1 MLSRLIQ
8 YGKEVHTKKLQCDVV
23 VVGCGISGLYAA
35 LKLPRDCKVI
45 LIAKGDIETC
55 DSMLAQGGIA
65 VMLNEDDYDS
75 YFEDTMKAG
84 HYENRRESVDIMIR
98 DSRDC
103 INDLISYG
111 ARFDRDP
118 QGNLLYTREGA
129 HSRARIL
136 YHEDITGREI
146 TETLL
151 LQARAAHNVR
161 IYEHTEMVDL
171 LDEVGSDQKRV
182 CTGVACKLRGGGRL
196 NIFSRFTILATGG
209 IGGTFERSTN
219 YPILTG
225 DGCRIAAQHGVLLE
239 QMDYIQIHPTTLYRD
254 TPGRS
259 FLITESARGE
269 GAILLNSKFERFT
282 DELQPRDVVAQA
294 IKDEMER
301 EGSKYVWLSFE
312 NVPHQIIHTHFKH
325 IYEYCLT
332 RGFDITKEP
341 IPVVPAQHYF
351 MGGIHVDKNSETTM
365 PRLFAVGETSCT
377 GVHGRNRLASNSL
390 LECLVFA
397 RRAAEKITADHTREQ
412 RPRVDPSTL
421 SMVMEKH
428 IRASLEEDMPAGDIS
443 TDSVIPD
450 RRQARVELL
459 CKQDGVIAG
468 MAIFMRTFELLDPTT
483 TVTPLV
489 SDGDRIRA
497 GQMLA
502 TIEGDVRTLLSGERT
517 ALNYLQHMSGV
528 ATYTRQMVDVLAE
541 AGSTAQLV
549 DTRKTTPG
557 MRIFD
562 KMAVRI
568 GGGGNHR
575 HSLSDAVLLKDNHI
589 EAAGGV
595 REAVSAAKSRCS
607 FMAKVEVECE
617 TFDMVRD
624 AVEAGADVIMLDN
637 MSYQHM
643 REAIDF
649 IGGRARTEISGNIT
663 RENVKEI
670 ADLGVDYI
678 SSGALTHSAGILDM
692 SMKNLQVL
700 G

>member
-1 MLSRLIQ
+1 MYTFQKGTRMR
-8 YGKEVHTKKLQCDVV
+8 KLQCDVV
-23 VVGCGISGLYAA
+23 VVGCGIAGLYAA
-35 LKLPRDCKVI
+35 LKLPRSCDVI

-65 VMLNEDDYDS
+65 VMRNEEDYDL
-75 YFEDTMKAG
+75 YVEDTLKAG

-98 DSRDC
+98 NSRDC
-103 INDLISYG
+103 VNDLISYG

-151 LQARAAHNVR
+151 LQARASHNIR
-161 IYEHTEMVDL
+161 IYENTEMVDL
-171 LDEVGSDQKRV
+171 LDDVGPDETRV
-182 CTGVACKLRGGGRL
+182 CTGVSCVQRGGARL
-196 NIFSRFTILATGG
+196 EIYSRFTILATGG
-209 IGGTFERSTN
+209 IGGTYERSTN

-225 DGCRIAAQHGVLLE
+225 DGCRIAKAHGVLLE
-239 QMDYIQIHPTTLYRD
+239 HMDYVQIHPTTLYRD

-269 GAILLNSKFERFT
+269 GAVLLNSKFERFT
-282 DELQPRDVVAQA
+282 DELQPRDVVAKA
-294 IKDEMER
+294 ILDEMER

-312 NVPHQIIHTHFKH
+312 NVMPEIILSHFRH
-325 IYEYCLT
+325 IYEYCLSK
-332 RGFDITKEP
+332 GYDITKEP

-351 MGGIHVDKNSETTM
+351 MGGIHVDSNSETTM

-421 SMVMEKH
+421 SVVMEKH
-428 IRASLEEDMPAGDIS
+428 IRASLEEDMPAGDVS

-459 CKQDGVIAG
+459 CKQDGIIAG
-468 MAIFMRTFELLDPTT
+468 MAIFVRTFELLDPTT

-489 SDGDRIRA
+489 RDGDRIRK

-528 ATYTRQMVDVLAE
+528 ATYTRQMADILKD
-541 AGSTAQLV
+541 AGSTARLV

-575 HSLSDAVLLKDNHI
+575 HNLSDAVLLKDNHI

-595 REAVSAAKSRCS
+595 REAVNAARERCS
-607 FMAKVEVECE
+607 FMAKIEVECE
-617 TFDMVRD
+617 NLDMVRD
-624 AVEAGADVIMLDN
+624 AVEVGADVIMLDN
-637 MSYQHM
+637 MSHAQM
-643 REAIDF
+643 QEALDI
-649 IGGRARTEISGNIT
+649 IGGRAATEISGNVT
-663 RENVKEI
+663 RENVEFI
-670 ADLGVDYI
+670 ADLKVDYI

>member
-1 MLSRLIQ
+1 MR
-8 YGKEVHTKKLQCDVV
+8 KLQCDVV
-23 VVGCGISGLYAA
+23 VVGCGIAGLYAA
-35 LKLPRDCKVI
+35 LKLPRSCNVV
-45 LIAKGDIETC
+45 LIAKGDLETC

-65 VMLNEDDYDS
+65 VMRNEDDFEPYV
-75 YFEDTMKAG
+75 EDTLKAG
-84 HYENRRESVDIMIR
+84 HYENRRESVEIMIR
-98 DSRDC
+98 NSRAC

-111 ARFDRDP
+111 VRFDRSP
-118 QGNLLYTREGA
+118 QGELLYTREGA

-151 LQARAAHNVR
+151 LQCRAAHNLR
-161 IYEHTEMVDL
+161 IYENTQMVDL
-171 LDEVGSDQKRV
+171 LDEVGPDETRV
-182 CTGVACKLRGGGRL
+182 CTGISCVQKDGERL
-196 NIFSRFTILATGG
+196 DIFARFTILATGG
-209 IGGTFERSTN
+209 IGGSFERSTN

-225 DGCRIAAQHGVLLE
+225 DGCRIAEQHGVLLE
-239 QMDYIQIHPTTLYRD
+239 HMDYVQVHPTTLYRK

-269 GAILLNSKFERFT
+269 GAVLLNSKFERFT
-282 DELQPRDVVAQA
+282 DELQPRDVVTKA
-294 IKDEMER
+294 ILGEMER
-301 EGSKYVWLSFE
+301 EGSEHVWLSFQ
-312 NVPHQIIHTHFKH
+312 NVDDQTIRSHFKH
-325 IYEYCLT
+325 IYEYCLSK
-332 RGFDITKEP
+332 GYDITKEP

-351 MGGIHVDKNSETTM
+351 MGGIHVDTNSETTM

-397 RRAAEKITADHTREQ
+397 ARAAEKITADHTREQ

-421 SMVMEKH
+421 SVVMERH
-428 IRASLEEDMPAGDIS
+428 IRESLREDMPAGDIS

-450 RRQARVELL
+450 RKQARVELL
-459 CKQDGVIAG
+459 CKQDGVVAG
-468 MAIFMRTFELLDPTT
+468 MAIFVRTFEILDPTT

-489 SDGDRIRA
+489 SDGDRIRK

-528 ATYTRQMVDVLAE
+528 ATYTREMVDVLTA
-541 AGSTAQLV
+541 AGSTARLV

-575 HSLSDAVLLKDNHI
+575 HNLSDAVLLKDNHI

-595 REAVSAAKSRCS
+595 REAVVAARERCS
-607 FMAKVEVECE
+607 FMAKIEVECE
-617 TFDMVRD
+617 TLAMVRE
-624 AVEAGADVIMLDN
+624 AVESGADVIMLDN
-637 MSYQHM
+637 MSHSQM
-643 REAIDF
+643 REAIEL
-649 IGGRARTEISGNIT
+649 IGGRALTEISGNVT
-663 RENVKEI
+663 RENVEFL

>member
-1 MLSRLIQ
+1 M
-8 YGKEVHTKKLQCDVV
+8 KKLQCDVV
-23 VVGCGISGLYAA
+23 VVGCGISGLYTA
-35 LKLPRDCKVI
+35 LKLPRSCEVI
-45 LIAKGDIETC
+45 CIAKGDLETC

-65 VMLNEDDYDS
+65 VARSEEDFES
-75 YFEDTMKAG
+75 YFEDTMRAG
-84 HYENRRESVDIMIR
+84 HYENRPESVDIMIR
-98 DSRDC
+98 SSRAC

-111 ARFDRDP
+111 VRFDRNAR
-118 QGNLLYTREGA
+118 GELLYTREGA

-151 LQARAAHNVR
+151 LQVRASNNVR
-161 IYEHTEMVDL
+161 ILENTEMVDL
-171 LDEVGSDQKRV
+171 LDDVGSGGQRFCAGV
-182 CTGVACKLRGGGRL
+182 SCVQETGEPLQ
-196 NIFSRFTILATGG
+196 IFARFTVLATGG
-209 IGGTFERSTN
+209 IGGTYERSTN
-219 YPILTG
+219 FPILTG
-225 DGCRIAAQHGVLLE
+225 DGCRIAREHGVALE
-239 QMDYIQIHPTTLYRD
+239 NMDYVQVHPTTLYRER
-254 TPGRS
+254 PGRS

-269 GAILLNSKFERFT
+269 GAVLLNSAHERFC
-282 DELQPRDVVAQA
+282 DELQPRDVVTKA
-294 IKDEMER
+294 ILAEMER
-301 EGSKYVWLSFE
+301 EGSKHVWLSFK
-312 NVPHQIIHTHFKH
+312 NVDDETIRKHFRH
-325 IYEYCLT
+325 IYEYCLEQ
-332 RGFDITKEP
+332 GYDICREP

-351 MGGIHVDKNSETTM
+351 MGGIHVDTNSETTM

-397 RRAAEKITADHTREQ
+397 RRAAEKIGADHTREQ

-421 SMVMEKH
+421 SVVMRRH
-428 IRASLEEDMPAGDIS
+428 ILDTLREDMPSGDIS

-459 CKQDGVIAG
+459 CKEDGVIAG
-468 MAIFMRTFELLDPTT
+468 MAIFAATFDILDPQT

-489 SDGDRIRA
+489 RDGDRIRV

-517 ALNYLQHMSGV
+517 ALNYLQHMSGI
-528 ATYTRQMVDVLAE
+528 ATYTRAMSDILRE
-541 AGSTAQLV
+541 AGSKARLV

-557 MRIFD
+557 MRVFD

-575 HSLSDAVLLKDNHI
+575 QNLSDAVLLKDNHI
-589 EAAGGV
+589 EAAGGI
-595 REAVSAAKSRCS
+595 REAVTAARSRCS
-607 FMAKVEVECE
+607 FMAKIEVECE
-617 TFDMVRD
+617 SLAMVR
-624 AVEAGADVIMLDN
+624 EAIESGVDVIMLDN
-637 MSYQHM
+637 MSHDEM
-643 REAIDF
+643 KEAIEF
-649 IGGRARTEISGNIT
+649 IDGRALTEISGNVT
-663 RENVKEI
+663 RDNVADI
-670 ADLGVDYI
+670 ADLGVDFI

>member
-1 MLSRLIQ
+1 M
-8 YGKEVHTKKLQCDVV
+8 KKLQCDVV
-23 VVGCGISGLYAA
+23 IVGCGISGLYAA
-35 LKLPRDCKVI
+35 LKLPRSSQII

-65 VMLNEDDYDS
+65 VMRGEEDYEQ
-75 YFEDTMKAG
+75 YVEDTLKAG
-84 HYENRRESVDIMIR
+84 HYENRLESVEIMIR
-98 DSRDC
+98 NSREC
-103 INDLISYG
+103 VNDLISYG
-111 ARFDRDP
+111 VRFDRDP
-118 QGNLLYTREGA
+118 QGELLYTREGA

-136 YHEDITGREI
+136 FHEDITGREI

-151 LQARAAHNVR
+151 LQCRAAHNVR
-161 IYEHTEMVDL
+161 IYENTEMVDL
-171 LDEVGSDQKRV
+171 LDDIGADEKRV
-182 CTGVACKLRGGGRL
+182 CTGVSCVQHDGSKL

-209 IGGTFERSTN
+209 IGGTYERSTN

-225 DGCRIAAQHGVLLE
+225 DGCRIAGEHGVALE
-239 QMDYIQIHPTTLYRD
+239 HMDYVQIHPTTLYRR

-259 FLITESARGE
+259 FLISESARGE
-269 GAILLNSKFERFT
+269 GAVLLNSRYERFT
-282 DELQPRDVVAQA
+282 DELQPRDVVAKA
-294 IKDEMER
+294 ILDEMER
-301 EGSKYVWLSFE
+301 EGSKFVWLSFE
-312 NVPHQIIHTHFKH
+312 NVMNEIITSHFKH
-325 IYEYCLT
+325 IYEYCLAK
-332 RGFDITKEP
+332 GYDITKEP

-351 MGGIHVDKNSETTM
+351 MGGIHVDSNSETTM

-397 RRAAEKITADHTREQ
+397 KRAAEKIIADHTREQ
-412 RPRVDPSTL
+412 LPRVDPSTL
-421 SMVMEKH
+421 NMVMEKH
-428 IRASLEEDMPAGDIS
+428 IRASLEEDMPGGDLS

-459 CKQDGVIAG
+459 CKQDGVLAG
-468 MAIFMRTFELLDPTT
+468 MAIFVRTFKLLDPTT

-489 SDGDRIRA
+489 RDGDRIRK

-528 ATYTRQMVDVLAE
+528 ATYTREIVDILRE

-557 MRIFD
+557 MRVFD

-575 HSLSDAVLLKDNHI
+575 QSLSDAILLKDNHI
-589 EAAGGV
+589 EAAGSVGDAV
-595 REAVSAAKSRCS
+595 RMARSRCS
-607 FMAKVEVECE
+607 FMIKIEVECE
-617 TFDMVRD
+617 SIQMVKE
-624 AVEAGADVIMLDN
+624 AVAAGADVIMLDN
-637 MSYQHM
+637 MSHAHM
-643 REAIDF
+643 EEAIEL
-649 IGGRARTEISGNIT
+649 IGGRAMTEISGNVT
-663 RENVKEI
+663 RENVEYI
-670 ADLGVDYI
+670 ADLKVDVI
-678 SSGALTHSAGILDM
+678 SCGALTHSAGILDM

>member
-1 MLSRLIQ
+1 M
-8 YGKEVHTKKLQCDVV
+8 KKLQCDVV

-35 LKLPRDCKVI
+35 LKLPRNCQII

-65 VMLNEDDYDS
+65 VARSEDDYEQ
-75 YFEDTMKAG
+75 YFEDTLKAG

-98 DSRDC
+98 NSRSC

-111 ARFDRDP
+111 VRFDRDP
-118 QGNLLYTREGA
+118 QGKLLYTREGA

-161 IYEHTEMVDL
+161 IYENTEMIDL
-171 LDEVGSDQKRV
+171 LDEVGAGEKRV
-182 CTGVACKLRGGGRL
+182 CTGVSCVQRDGTRL
-196 NIFSRFTILATGG
+196 DIFSRFTILATGG
-209 IGGTFERSTN
+209 IGGVYERSTN

-225 DGCRIAAQHGVLLE
+225 DGCRIAAKHGVVLE
-239 QMDYIQIHPTTLYRD
+239 HMDYVQIHPTTLYRE

-259 FLITESARGE
+259 FLISESARGE
-269 GAILLNSKFERFT
+269 GAVLLNSKFERFT
-282 DELQPRDVVAQA
+282 DELQPRDVVTKA
-294 IKDEMER
+294 ILDQMEL
-301 EGSKYVWLSFE
+301 EGSKHVWLSFE
-312 NVPHQIIHTHFKH
+312 NVMNEIIRTHFRH
-325 IYEYCLT
+325 IYEYCLAE
-332 RGFDITKEP
+332 GYDITKEP

-351 MGGIHVDKNSETTM
+351 MGGIHVDSNSETTM

-390 LECLVFA
+390 LECLVCV
-397 RRAAEKITADHTREQ
+397 RRAAEKISVDHTREQ
-412 RPRVDPSTL
+412 RPRIDPSTL
-421 SMVMEKH
+421 SIVMEKH
-428 IRASLEEDMPAGDIS
+428 IRASLAEDMPGGDLS

-450 RRQARVELL
+450 RRQARVELI
-459 CKQDGVIAG
+459 CKQDGVLAG
-468 MAIFMRTFELLDPTT
+468 MAVFMRTFELLDSTT

-489 SDGDRIRA
+489 RDGDRIRK
-497 GQMLA
+497 GQMIA

-528 ATYTRQMVDVLAE
+528 ATYTREVADILAE
-541 AGSTAQLV
+541 AGSTAQIV

-575 HSLSDAVLLKDNHI
+575 QNLSDAILLKDNHI
-589 EAAGGV
+589 EAAGGITQALQMARARCSFMTKIEVECESLAMV
-595 REAVSAAKSRCS
+595 REAVA
-607 FMAKVEVECE
+607 
-617 TFDMVRD
+617 
-624 AVEAGADVIMLDN
+624 AGADVIMLDN
-637 MSYQHM
+637 MSHAQM
-643 REAIDF
+643 KEALDF
-649 IGGRARTEISGNIT
+649 IDGRTITEISGNVT
-663 RENVKEI
+663 RENVQYI
-670 ADLGVDYI
+670 ADLRVDVI
-678 SSGALTHSAGILDM
+678 SCGALTHSAGILDM

-700 G
+700 DTARSSHWGTNEE

>member
-1 MLSRLIQ
+1 MR
-8 YGKEVHTKKLQCDVV
+8 KLQCDVV
-23 VVGCGISGLYAA
+23 VVGCGIAGLYAA
-35 LKLPRDCKVI
+35 LKLPRGCDVI

-65 VMLNEDDYDS
+65 VMRNEEDFDLYV
-75 YFEDTMKAG
+75 EDTLKAG

-98 DSRDC
+98 NSRDC
-103 INDLISYG
+103 VNDLISYG

-136 YHEDITGREI
+136 FHEDITGREI

-151 LQARAAHNVR
+151 LQARASHNIR
-161 IYEHTEMVDL
+161 IYENTEMVDL
-171 LDEVGSDQKRV
+171 LDEVGPDEKRV
-182 CTGVACKLRGGGRL
+182 CTGVSCVQRRGEKLE
-196 NIFSRFTILATGG
+196 IYSRFTILATGG
-209 IGGTFERSTN
+209 IGGTYERSTN

-225 DGCRIAAQHGVLLE
+225 DGCRIAAEHGVLLE
-239 QMDYIQIHPTTLYRD
+239 HMDYVQIHPTTLYRD

-269 GAILLNSKFERFT
+269 GAVLLNSKYERFT
-282 DELQPRDVVAQA
+282 DELQPRDVVTKA
-294 IKDEMER
+294 IMDEMER
-301 EGSKYVWLSFE
+301 EGSKHVWLSFE
-312 NVPHQIIHTHFKH
+312 NVMPEIILSHFRH
-325 IYEYCLT
+325 IYEYCLSK
-332 RGFDITKEP
+332 GFDITKEP

-351 MGGIHVDKNSETTM
+351 MGGIHVDSNSETTM

-421 SMVMEKH
+421 SVVMEKH

-459 CKQDGVIAG
+459 CKEDGIIAG
-468 MAIFMRTFELLDPTT
+468 MAIFVRTFELLDPTT

-489 SDGDRIRA
+489 RDGDKIRK

-528 ATYTRQMVDVLAE
+528 ATYTRQMADILAD
-541 AGSTAQLV
+541 AGSTARLV

-575 HSLSDAVLLKDNHI
+575 HNLSDAVLLKDNHI

-595 REAVSAAKSRCS
+595 REAVLASRERCS
-607 FMAKVEVECE
+607 FMAKIEVECE
-617 TFDMVRD
+617 TLDMVRD
-624 AVEAGADVIMLDN
+624 AVEVGADVIMLDN
-637 MSYQHM
+637 MSHATMQ
-643 REAIDF
+643 EAID
-649 IGGRARTEISGNIT
+649 IIDGRAATEISGNVT
-663 RENVKEI
+663 RENVEFL
-670 ADLGVDYI
+670 ADLKVDYI

>member
-1 MLSRLIQ
+1 M
-8 YGKEVHTKKLQCDVV
+8 KKLQCDVV

-35 LKLPRDCKVI
+35 LKLPRSCKVI

-65 VMLNEDDYDS
+65 VMRSEDDYES

-84 HYENRRESVDIMIR
+84 HYENRVESVDIMIR
-98 DSRDC
+98 SSRDC
-103 INDLISYG
+103 VNDLISYG
-111 ARFDRDP
+111 VRFDRNP
-118 QGNLLYTREGA
+118 QGELLYTREGA

-161 IYEHTEMVDL
+161 IYENTEMVDL
-171 LDEVGSDQKRV
+171 LDEVGADEKRV
-182 CTGVACKLRGGGRL
+182 CTGIACRQRNGSRL
-196 NIFSRFTILATGG
+196 NIYSRFTILATGG

-225 DGCRIAAQHGVLLE
+225 DGCRIAGEHGVVLE
-239 QMDYIQIHPTTLYRD
+239 HMEYVQIHPTTLYRE

-269 GAILLNSKFERFT
+269 GAVLLNSKYERFT

-294 IKDEMER
+294 ILKEMER
-301 EGSKYVWLSFE
+301 EGSPYVWLSFE
-312 NVPHQIIHTHFKH
+312 NVMPEIIHSHFKH
-325 IYEYCLT
+325 IYEYCLS

-351 MGGIHVDKNSETTM
+351 MGGIHVDSNSETTM

-397 RRAAEKITADHTREQ
+397 RRAAEKIAADHAREQ
-412 RPRVDPSTL
+412 RPRIDPSTL

-459 CKQDGVIAG
+459 CKQDGIIAG
-468 MAIFMRTFELLDPTT
+468 MAIFARTFELLDPST

-489 SDGDRIRA
+489 RDGDRIRK

-502 TIEGDVRTLLSGERT
+502 TLEGDVRTLLAGERT

-528 ATYTRQMVDVLAE
+528 ATYTRQMADILIE
-541 AGSTAQLV
+541 AGSPAQLV

-575 HSLSDAVLLKDNHI
+575 HNLSDAVLLKDNHI

-595 REAVSAAKSRCS
+595 REAVSAAKARCS
-607 FMAKVEVECE
+607 FMAKIEVECE
-617 TFDMVRD
+617 SLSMVRE
-624 AVEAGADVIMLDN
+624 ALAAGADVIMLDN
-637 MSYQHM
+637 MSRAQM
-643 REAIDF
+643 KEAIEL
-649 IGGRARTEISGNIT
+649 IGDAALTEISGNIT
-663 RENVKEI
+663 RDNVEYI
-670 ADLGVDYI
+670 ADLKVNYV

>member
-1 MLSRLIQ
+1 M
-8 YGKEVHTKKLQCDVV
+8 KKLQCDVV

-35 LKLPRDCKVI
+35 LKLPRTLQVI

-65 VMLNEDDYDS
+65 VMQGEDDYEQ
-75 YFEDTMKAG
+75 YMEDTLKAG

-98 DSRDC
+98 ESRNC

-111 ARFDRDP
+111 VRFDRDP
-118 QGNLLYTREGA
+118 QGKLLYTREGA
-129 HSRARIL
+129 HSRPRIL
-136 YHEDITGREI
+136 FHEDITGREI

-151 LQARAAHNVR
+151 LQCRAAHNVR
-161 IYEHTEMVDL
+161 IYEDTQMVDL
-171 LDEVGSDQKRV
+171 LDEVGADEKRV
-182 CTGVACKLRGGGRL
+182 CTGVMCEQRDGRKLE
-196 NIFSRFTILATGG
+196 IYARFTILATGG
-209 IGGTFERSTN
+209 IGGTYERSTN

-225 DGCRIAAQHGVLLE
+225 DGCRIAQEHGVALE
-239 QMDYIQIHPTTLYRD
+239 HMDYVQIHPTTLYRD

-269 GAILLNSKFERFT
+269 GAVLLNSSHARFT
-282 DELQPRDVVAQA
+282 DELQPRDVVTQA
-294 IKDEMER
+294 ILAEMER

-312 NVPHQIIHTHFKH
+312 NVLPHIIHTHFKH

-332 RGFDITKEP
+332 KGYDITKEP

-351 MGGIHVDKNSETTM
+351 MGGIHVDTNSETTM

-397 RRAAEKITADHTREQ
+397 RRAAEKITEDHTREQ

-421 SMVMEKH
+421 SIVMEKH
-428 IRASLEEDMPAGDIS
+428 IRASLDEDMPAGDIS

-459 CKQDGVIAG
+459 CKQDGIIAG
-468 MAIFMRTFELLDPTT
+468 MAIFVRTFKLLDPTT
-483 TVTPLV
+483 VVTPLV
-489 SDGDRIRA
+489 SDGDRIRK

-528 ATYTRQMVDVLAE
+528 ATYTRQMVDTLAE
-541 AGSTAQLV
+541 AGSTAKLV

-575 HSLSDAVLLKDNHI
+575 HNLSDAVLLKDNHI

-595 REAVSAAKSRCS
+595 RQAVEAVRERCS
-607 FMAKVEVECE
+607 FMAKIEVECE
-617 TFDMVRD
+617 NLAMVRE
-624 AVEAGADVIMLDN
+624 AVEAGVDVIMLDN
-637 MSYQHM
+637 MSRAKM
-643 REAIDF
+643 KEAVALID
-649 IGGRARTEISGNIT
+649 GRALTEVSGNVT
-663 RENVKEI
+663 RENVQYL

>member
-1 MLSRLIQ
+1 M
-8 YGKEVHTKKLQCDVV
+8 KKLQCDVV
-23 VVGCGISGLYAA
+23 VVGCGIAGLYAA
-35 LKLPRDCKVI
+35 LKLPRSCEVI
-45 LIAKGDIETC
+45 LIAKGDLETC

-65 VMLNEDDYDS
+65 VMLNEDDYES

-98 DSRDC
+98 NSRAC
-103 INDLISYG
+103 VNDLISYG
-111 ARFDRDP
+111 VRFDRNP
-118 QGNLLYTREGA
+118 QGDLLYTREGA
-129 HSRARIL
+129 HSKARIL

-151 LQARAAHNVR
+151 LQCRAAHNVQ
-161 IYEHTEMVDL
+161 IYENTEMIDL
-171 LDEVGSDQKRV
+171 LDEVGADEKRV
-182 CTGVACKLRGGGRL
+182 CTGIACKQRDGSHI
-196 NIFSRFTILATGG
+196 NIYSRFTILATGG
-209 IGGTFERSTN
+209 IGGTFDRSTN

-225 DGCRIAAQHGVLLE
+225 DGCRIAEAHGVALE
-239 QMDYIQIHPTTLYRD
+239 HMDYVQTHPTTLYRS

-294 IKDEMER
+294 IRDEMAR
-301 EGSKYVWLSFE
+301 ENSEYVWLSFE
-312 NVPHQIIHTHFKH
+312 NVMPEIIRSHFKH
-325 IYEYCLT
+325 IYEYCLS
-332 RGFDITKEP
+332 RGYDITKEP

-351 MGGIHVDKNSETTM
+351 MGGIHVDTNAETTM

-377 GVHGRNRLASNSL
+377 GVHGANRLASNSL

-397 RRAAEKITADHTREQ
+397 RRAAEKIKADHARDQ

-421 SMVMEKH
+421 TMVMEKH

-443 TDSVIPD
+443 TDSVIPY

-459 CKQDGVIAG
+459 CKQDGVVAG
-468 MAIFMRTFELLDPTT
+468 LAIFARTFEILDPST
-483 TVTPLV
+483 TVTLLV
-489 SDGDRIRA
+489 RDGDRIRK
-497 GQMLA
+497 GQMIA
-502 TIEGDVRTLLSGERT
+502 TLEGDVRTLLAGERT

-528 ATYTRQMVDVLAE
+528 ATYTRVMADILAN
-541 AGSTAQLV
+541 AGSHALLV

-575 HSLSDAVLLKDNHI
+575 HNLSDAVLLKDNHI

-595 REAVSAAKSRCS
+595 SEAVSAAKERCS
-607 FMAKVEVECE
+607 FMAKIEVECE
-617 TFDMVRD
+617 NLAMVREALD
-624 AVEAGADVIMLDN
+624 AGADVIMLDN
-637 MSYQHM
+637 MSHAQM
-643 REAIDF
+643 QEAIDL
-649 IGGRARTEISGNIT
+649 IGGRALTEISGNVT
-663 RENVKEI
+663 RENLQYL
-670 ADLGVDYI
+670 ADLNVDYI

>member
-1 MLSRLIQ
+1 M
-8 YGKEVHTKKLQCDVV
+8 KKLQCDVV

-35 LKLPRDCKVI
+35 LKLPRSCKVI
-45 LIAKGDIETC
+45 LIAKGDLETC

-65 VMLNEDDYDS
+65 VMRGEDDYEP
-75 YFEDTMKAG
+75 YMEDTLKAG

-98 DSRDC
+98 DSREC
-103 INDLISYG
+103 VNDLIAYG
-111 ARFDRDP
+111 VRFDRNP
-118 QGNLLYTREGA
+118 QGELLYTREGA

-151 LQARAAHNVR
+151 LQCRAAQNVH
-161 IYEHTEMVDL
+161 IYDNTEMVDL
-171 LDEVGSDQKRV
+171 LDEVGADEKRV
-182 CTGVACKLRGGGRL
+182 CTGIACVKKGGEQL
-196 NIFSRFTILATGG
+196 NIYSRFTILATGG
-209 IGGTFERSTN
+209 IGGSFERSTN

-225 DGCRIAAQHGVLLE
+225 DGCRIAGAHGVALE
-239 QMDYIQIHPTTLYRD
+239 HMDYVQVHPTTLYRN

-282 DELQPRDVVAQA
+282 DELQPRDIVAQA
-294 IKDEMER
+294 ILDEMER

-312 NVPHQIIHTHFKH
+312 NVVPEIIYSHFKH
-325 IYEYCLT
+325 IYEYCLS
-332 RGFDITKEP
+332 RGYDITKEP

-351 MGGIHVDKNSETTM
+351 MGGIHVDTNSETSM

-397 RRAAEKITADHTREQ
+397 RRAAEKIAADHALEQ
-412 RPRVDPSTL
+412 RPRIDPSTL
-421 SMVMEKH
+421 TMVMEKH
-428 IRASLEEDMPAGDIS
+428 IRESLAEDMPAGDIS

-459 CKQDGVIAG
+459 CKEDGVIAG
-468 MAIFMRTFELLDPTT
+468 MAVFVRTFELLDPTT

-489 SDGDRIRA
+489 RDGDTIRK

-528 ATYTRQMVDVLAE
+528 ATYTHQMCEILAE
-541 AGSTAQLV
+541 CGSHARLV

-568 GGGGNHR
+568 GGGCNHR
-575 HSLSDAVLLKDNHI
+575 HNLSDAVLLKDNHI
-589 EAAGGV
+589 DAAGGV
-595 REAVSAAKSRCS
+595 REAVLAVKERCS
-607 FMAKVEVECE
+607 FMAKIEVECE
-617 TFDMVRD
+617 NLSMVRE
-624 AVEAGADVIMLDN
+624 AIEAGADVIMLDN
-637 MSYQHM
+637 MSRAQM
-643 REAIDF
+643 KEAIEFVGD
-649 IGGRARTEISGNIT
+649 RALTEVSGNVT
-663 RENVKEI
+663 RENVEYL
-670 ADLGVDYI
+670 ADLDVDFI

>member
-1 MLSRLIQ
+1 M
-8 YGKEVHTKKLQCDVV
+8 KKLQCDVV
-23 VVGCGISGLYAA
+23 VVGCGIAGLYAA
-35 LKLPRDCKVI
+35 LKLPRTCKVI

-65 VMLNEDDYDS
+65 VMRNEDDYES
-75 YFEDTMKAG
+75 YFEDTMRAG
-84 HYENRRESVDIMIR
+84 HYENRKESVDIMVR
-98 DSRDC
+98 DSRYC

-151 LQARAAHNVR
+151 LQVRAAQNMY

-171 LDEVGSDQKRV
+171 LDEVGADQKRV
-182 CTGVACKLRGGGRL
+182 CTGVACRQKDGTYL
-196 NIFSRFTILATGG
+196 NIYSRFTILATGG
-209 IGGTFERSTN
+209 IGGSYERSTN

-225 DGCRIAAQHGVLLE
+225 DGCRIASQHGVALE
-239 QMDYIQIHPTTLYRD
+239 HMDYVQIHPTTLYRE

-282 DELQPRDVVAQA
+282 DELQPRDVVAKA
-294 IKDEMER
+294 ILDEMKR
-301 EGSKYVWLSFE
+301 EGSKHVWLSFQ
-312 NVPHQIIHTHFKH
+312 NVDHEIIYTHFKH

-332 RGFDITKEP
+332 KGYNIAKEP

-351 MGGIHVDKNSETTM
+351 MGGISVDTNSETTM

-397 RRAAEKITADHTREQ
+397 RRAALKIVEDHTREQ

-421 SMVMEKH
+421 SIVMEKH
-428 IRASLEEDMPAGDIS
+428 IRASLEEDMPAGDIT

-459 CKQDGVIAG
+459 CKQDGVMAG
-468 MAIFMRTFELLDPTT
+468 MAIFVRTFELLDPTT

-489 SDGDRIRA
+489 SDGDRIYD

-528 ATYTRQMVDVLAE
+528 ATYTRQMVDMLRE
-541 AGSTAQLV
+541 AGSTARLV

-595 REAVSAAKSRCS
+595 REAVLAARERCS
-607 FMAKVEVECE
+607 FMAKIEVECE
-617 TFDMVRD
+617 TFDMVRE
-624 AVEAGADVIMLDN
+624 AVDVGADVIMLDN
-637 MSYQHM
+637 MSHECM
-643 REAIDF
+643 AEAIDY
-649 IGGRARTEISGNIT
+649 IGGRAQTEISGNVT
-663 RENVKEI
+663 QENVRAL
-670 ADLGVDYI
+670 ADLEVDYI
-678 SSGALTHSAGILDM
+678 SSGALTHSSCILDM

>member
-1 MLSRLIQ
+1 MR
-8 YGKEVHTKKLQCDVV
+8 GERPVKKLQCDVV

-35 LKLPRDCKVI
+35 LKLPRSCQVI

-65 VMLNEDDYDS
+65 VMRDEDDYES
-75 YFEDTMKAG
+75 YFEDTLRAG

-98 DSRDC
+98 NSRSC

-111 ARFDRDP
+111 VRFDRDP
-118 QGNLLYTREGA
+118 RGDLLYTREGA
-129 HSRARIL
+129 HSHARIL

-151 LQARAAHNVR
+151 LQCRAAHNVS
-161 IYEHTEMVDL
+161 IYENTEMVDL
-171 LDEVGSDQKRV
+171 LDEVGADEKRV
-182 CTGVACKLRGGGRL
+182 CTGVSCLQRNGEKLE
-196 NIFSRFTILATGG
+196 IFSRFTILATGG
-209 IGGTFERSTN
+209 IGGSFERSTN

-225 DGCRIAAQHGVLLE
+225 DGCRIAAAHGVLVE
-239 QMDYIQIHPTTLYRD
+239 QMDYSQIHPTTLYRK

-259 FLITESARGE
+259 FLISESARGE
-269 GAILLNSKFERFT
+269 GAVLLNSKFERFT
-282 DELQPRDVVAQA
+282 DELQPRDVVAKA
-294 IKDEMER
+294 ILAEMER
-301 EGSKYVWLSFE
+301 EGTEYVWLSFE
-312 NVPHQIIHTHFKH
+312 NVMPQIIHTHFKH
-325 IYEYCLT
+325 IYEYCLS
-332 RGFDITKEP
+332 RGYDITKEP

-351 MGGIHVDKNSETTM
+351 MGGIHVDSNSETTM

-397 RRAAEKITADHTREQ
+397 RRAAEKIIADHTREQ

-421 SMVMEKH
+421 SVVMDRH

-459 CKQDGVIAG
+459 CKEDGVIAG
-468 MAIFMRTFELLDPTT
+468 MAIFVRTFKILDPTT
-483 TVTPLV
+483 VVTPLV
-489 SDGDRIRA
+489 SDGDRIRK

-502 TIEGDVRTLLSGERT
+502 SIEGDVRTLLSGERT

-528 ATYTRQMVDVLAE
+528 ATYTRMMVDILKE
-541 AGSTAQLV
+541 AGSSARLV

-575 HSLSDAVLLKDNHI
+575 HNLSDAVLLKDNHI

-595 REAVSAAKSRCS
+595 SAAVMAAKHRCS
-607 FMAKVEVECE
+607 FMAKIEVECE
-617 TFDMVRD
+617 DLNMVRE

-637 MSYQHM
+637 MSHAQM
-643 REAIDF
+643 KEAIS
-649 IGGRARTEISGNIT
+649 IVGGRALTEISGNVT
-663 RENVKEI
+663 RENVEYI
-670 ADLGVDYI
+670 ADLGVDFI
-678 SSGALTHSAGILDM
+678 SSGALTHSCGILDM

>member
-1 MLSRLIQ
+1 MR
-8 YGKEVHTKKLQCDVV
+8 KLQCDVV
-23 VVGCGISGLYAA
+23 VVGCGIAGLYAA
-35 LKLPRDCKVI
+35 LKLPRSCDVI

-65 VMLNEDDYDS
+65 VMRNEEDYDL
-75 YFEDTMKAG
+75 YVEDTLKAG
-84 HYENRRESVDIMIR
+84 HYENRRESVEIMIR
-98 DSRDC
+98 NSRDC
-103 INDLISYG
+103 VNDLISYG

-151 LQARAAHNVR
+151 LQARASHNIR
-161 IYEHTEMVDL
+161 IYENTEMVDL
-171 LDEVGSDQKRV
+171 LDDVGPDEKRV
-182 CTGVACKLRGGGRL
+182 CTGISCVQRGGKKL
-196 NIFSRFTILATGG
+196 EIYSRFTILATGG
-209 IGGTFERSTN
+209 IGGIYERSTN

-225 DGCRIAAQHGVLLE
+225 DGCRIAQKHGVALE
-239 QMDYIQIHPTTLYRD
+239 HMDYVQIHPTTLYRD

-269 GAILLNSKFERFT
+269 GAVLLNSKFERFT
-282 DELQPRDVVAQA
+282 DELQPRDVVAKA
-294 IKDEMER
+294 ILDEMKR

-312 NVPHQIIHTHFKH
+312 NVMPEIILSHFKH
-325 IYEYCLT
+325 IYEYCLS
-332 RGFDITKEP
+332 RGFDIMKEP

-351 MGGIHVDKNSETTM
+351 MGGIHVDSNSETTM

-428 IRASLEEDMPAGDIS
+428 IRASLEEDMPMGDVS

-459 CKQDGVIAG
+459 CKEDGIIAG
-468 MAIFMRTFELLDPTT
+468 MAIFARTFELLDPTT
-483 TVTPLV
+483 KVTPLV
-489 SDGDRIRA
+489 RDGDRIRK

-502 TIEGDVRTLLSGERT
+502 TVEGDVRTLLAGERT

-528 ATYTRQMVDVLAE
+528 ATYTRTMADILAE
-541 AGSTAQLV
+541 AGSKARLV

-575 HSLSDAVLLKDNHI
+575 HNLSDAVLLKDNHI
-589 EAAGGV
+589 EAAGGI
-595 REAVSAAKSRCS
+595 REAVRAARERCS
-607 FMAKVEVECE
+607 FMAKIEVECE
-617 TFDMVRD
+617 DLNMVRE
-624 AVEAGADVIMLDN
+624 AVEEGADVIMLDN
-637 MSYQHM
+637 MSHAQM
-643 REAIDF
+643 KEAIE
-649 IGGRARTEISGNIT
+649 IIAGRAATEISGNVT
-663 RENVKEI
+663 RENVESL
-670 ADLGVDYI
+670 ADLRVDYI
-678 SSGALTHSAGILDM
+678 SSGALTHSSGILDM

>member
-1 MLSRLIQ
+1 M
-8 YGKEVHTKKLQCDVV
+8 KKLQCDVV

-35 LKLPRDCKVI
+35 LKLPRSCKVI

-55 DSMLAQGGIA
+55 DSILAQGGIA
-65 VMLNEDDYDS
+65 VMRNEDDYEQ
-75 YFEDTMKAG
+75 YFEDTLKAG
-84 HYENRRESVDIMIR
+84 HYENREESVDIMIR
-98 DSRDC
+98 NSRSC

-111 ARFDRDP
+111 VRFDRNP
-118 QGNLLYTREGA
+118 QGDLLYAREGA

-161 IYEHTEMVDL
+161 IYENTEMVDL
-171 LDEVGSDQKRV
+171 LDDVGPDEKRF
-182 CTGVACKLRGGGRL
+182 CTGVSCIQEDGQRL
-196 NIFSRFTILATGG
+196 DIFSRFTILATGG
-209 IGGTFERSTN
+209 IGGTYERSTN
-219 YPILTG
+219 FPILTG
-225 DGCRIAAQHGVLLE
+225 DGCRIAAEHGVVLE
-239 QMDYIQIHPTTLYRD
+239 HMDYVQIHPTTLYRT

-259 FLITESARGE
+259 FLISEAARGE
-269 GAILLNSKFERFT
+269 GAVLLNSKYERFT
-282 DELQPRDVVAQA
+282 DELQPRDVVTKA
-294 IKDEMER
+294 ILKEMER
-301 EGSKYVWLSFE
+301 EGSNHVWLSFE
-312 NVPHQIIHTHFKH
+312 NVMNEIIRTHFKH

-332 RGFDITKEP
+332 KGYDITKEP

-351 MGGIHVDKNSETTM
+351 MGGIHVDSNSETTM

-428 IRASLEEDMPAGDIS
+428 IRASLEEDMPGGDLS
-443 TDSVIPD
+443 TDAVIPD

-459 CKQDGVIAG
+459 CKEDGVVAG
-468 MAIFMRTFELLDPTT
+468 MAIFARTFNLLDATT

-489 SDGDRIRA
+489 RDGDRIRK
-497 GQMLA
+497 GQLLA

-528 ATYTRQMVDVLAE
+528 ATYTRHMVDILEA

-575 HSLSDAVLLKDNHI
+575 QSLSDAILLKDNHI

-595 REAVSAAKSRCS
+595 AEAVQMARSRCS
-607 FMAKVEVECE
+607 FMTKIEVECE
-617 TFDMVRD
+617 NLRMVHE

-637 MSYQHM
+637 MSHAQM
-643 REAIDF
+643 REAIQIVD
-649 IGGRARTEISGNIT
+649 GRALTEISGNVT
-663 RENVKEI
+663 RENVARL
-670 ADLGVDYI
+670 ADLKVDVI
-678 SSGALTHSAGILDM
+678 SCGALTHSAGILDM

-700 G
+700 DTAARS

>member
-1 MLSRLIQ
+1 M
-8 YGKEVHTKKLQCDVV
+8 KKLQCDVV

-35 LKLPRDCKVI
+35 LKLPRSCQVI

-65 VMLNEDDYDS
+65 VMRNEDDYDS
-75 YFEDTMKAG
+75 YFEDTLRAG

-98 DSRDC
+98 NSRSC

-111 ARFDRDP
+111 VRFDRDP
-118 QGNLLYTREGA
+118 RGDLLYTREGA

-151 LQARAAHNVR
+151 LQCRAAHNVS
-161 IYEHTEMVDL
+161 IYENTEMVDL
-171 LDEVGSDQKRV
+171 LDDVGPDETRV
-182 CTGVACKLRGGGRL
+182 CTGVSCVQRDGQRL
-196 NIFSRFTILATGG
+196 EIYSRFTILATGG
-209 IGGTFERSTN
+209 IGGSFERSTN

-225 DGCRIAAQHGVLLE
+225 DGCRIAAAHGVLVE
-239 QMDYIQIHPTTLYRD
+239 QMDYIQIHPTTLYRK

-259 FLITESARGE
+259 FLISESARGE
-269 GAILLNSKFERFT
+269 GAVLLNSKFERFT
-282 DELQPRDVVAQA
+282 DELQPRDVVAKA
-294 IKDEMER
+294 ILAEMER
-301 EGSKYVWLSFE
+301 EGTEYVWLSFE
-312 NVPHQIIHTHFKH
+312 NVLPQIIHTHFKH
-325 IYEYCLT
+325 IYEYCLS
-332 RGFDITKEP
+332 RGYDITKEP

-351 MGGIHVDKNSETTM
+351 MGGIHVDSNSETTM

-397 RRAAEKITADHTREQ
+397 KRAAEKIIADHTREQ

-421 SMVMEKH
+421 SVVMDRH

-459 CKQDGVIAG
+459 CKEDGVIAG
-468 MAIFMRTFELLDPTT
+468 MAIFVRTFKILDPTT
-483 TVTPLV
+483 VVTPLV
-489 SDGDRIRA
+489 SDGDYIRK

-502 TIEGDVRTLLSGERT
+502 SIEGDVRTLLSGERT

-528 ATYTRQMVDVLAE
+528 ATYTRQMVDILKE
-541 AGSTAQLV
+541 AGSSARLV

-575 HSLSDAVLLKDNHI
+575 HNLSDAVLLKDNHI

-595 REAVSAAKSRCS
+595 NAAVVAAKHRCS
-607 FMAKVEVECE
+607 FMAKIEVECE
-617 TFDMVRD
+617 DLNMVRE
-624 AVEAGADVIMLDN
+624 AVEAGADVIMFDN
-637 MSYQHM
+637 MSHAQM
-643 REAIDF
+643 QEAIGIID
-649 IGGRARTEISGNIT
+649 GRALTEISGNVT
-663 RENVKEI
+663 RENVEFI
-670 ADLGVDYI
+670 ADLGVDFI
-678 SSGALTHSAGILDM
+678 SSGALTHSCGILDM

>member
-1 MLSRLIQ
+1 M
-8 YGKEVHTKKLQCDVV
+8 KKLQCDVV
-23 VVGCGISGLYAA
+23 VVGCGIAGLYAA
-35 LKLPRDCKVI
+35 LKLPRSCDVI
-45 LIAKGDIETC
+45 LLAKGDIETC

-65 VMLNEDDYDS
+65 VMRNEDDFDLYL
-75 YFEDTMKAG
+75 EDTLKAG
-84 HYENRRESVDIMIR
+84 HYENHRDSVSIMIR
-98 DSRDC
+98 SSRDC
-103 INDLISYG
+103 VNDLISYG

-151 LQARAAHNVR
+151 LQARASRNVR
-161 IYEHTEMVDL
+161 IYENTEMVDL
-171 LDEVGSDQKRV
+171 LDEVGADEKRV
-182 CTGVACKLRGGGRL
+182 CTGVKCVQHGGARL
-196 NIFSRFTILATGG
+196 NIYSRFTILATGG
-209 IGGTFERSTN
+209 IGGTYERSTN

-225 DGCRIAAQHGVLLE
+225 DGCRIAGEHGVALE
-239 QMDYIQIHPTTLYRD
+239 HMDYVQIHPTTLYRE

-269 GAILLNSKFERFT
+269 GAVLLNSKYERFT
-282 DELQPRDVVAQA
+282 DELQPRDVVAKA
-294 IKDEMER
+294 IQEEMDR
-301 EGSKYVWLSFE
+301 EGSKFVWLSFE
-312 NVPHQIIHTHFKH
+312 NVMPEIILTHFRH
-325 IYEYCLT
+325 IYEHCLSL
-332 RGFDITKEP
+332 GYDITKQP

-351 MGGIHVDKNSETTM
+351 MGGIHVDTNSETSM

-397 RRAAEKITADHTREQ
+397 RRAAEKIAADHAREQ

-421 SMVMEKH
+421 SVVMEKH

-443 TDSVIPD
+443 TDSVIPEQ
-450 RRQARVELL
+450 RQARVELL
-459 CKQDGVIAG
+459 CKQDGIIAG
-468 MAIFMRTFELLDPTT
+468 MAIFVRTFEILDPSTK
-483 TVTPLV
+483 VTPLV
-489 SDGDRIRA
+489 RDGDRIRK

-502 TIEGDVRTLLSGERT
+502 TLEGDVRTLLAGERT

-528 ATYTRQMVDVLAE
+528 ATYTRQMADILAE
-541 AGSTAQLV
+541 AGSSAQLV

-575 HSLSDAVLLKDNHI
+575 HNLSDAVLLKDNHI

-595 REAVSAAKSRCS
+595 VEAVSAARERCS
-607 FMAKVEVECE
+607 FMAKIEVECE
-617 TFDMVRD
+617 SLSMVRK
-624 AVEAGADVIMLDN
+624 ALSSGADVIMLDN
-637 MSYQHM
+637 MSHAQM
-643 REAIDF
+643 KEAIEI
-649 IGGRARTEISGNIT
+649 IGDRALTEISGNVT
-663 RENVKEI
+663 RENVEYI
-670 ADLGVDYI
+670 ADLDVDYI

>member
-1 MLSRLIQ
+1 MR
-8 YGKEVHTKKLQCDVV
+8 KLQCDVV
-23 VVGCGISGLYAA
+23 VVGCGIAGLYAA
-35 LKLPRDCKVI
+35 LKLPRACDVI

-65 VMLNEDDYDS
+65 VMRNEEDYDL
-75 YFEDTMKAG
+75 YVEDTLKAG
-84 HYENRRESVDIMIR
+84 HYENRLESVDIMIR
-98 DSRDC
+98 NSRDC
-103 INDLISYG
+103 VNDLISYG

-151 LQARAAHNVR
+151 LQARASHNIR
-161 IYEHTEMVDL
+161 IYENTEMVDL
-171 LDEVGSDQKRV
+171 LDEVGPDETRV
-182 CTGVACKLRGGGRL
+182 CTGVSCVQRDGSKLE
-196 NIFSRFTILATGG
+196 IYSRFTILATGG
-209 IGGTFERSTN
+209 IGGTYERSTN

-225 DGCRIAAQHGVLLE
+225 DGCRIAKEHGVLLE
-239 QMDYIQIHPTTLYRD
+239 HMDYVQIHPTTLYRD

-269 GAILLNSKFERFT
+269 GAVLLNSKFERFT
-282 DELQPRDVVAQA
+282 DELQPRDVVAKA
-294 IKDEMER
+294 ILDQMER

-312 NVPHQIIHTHFKH
+312 NVMPEIILSHFKH
-325 IYEYCLT
+325 IYEYCLSK
-332 RGFDITKEP
+332 GFDITKEP

-351 MGGIHVDKNSETTM
+351 MGGIHVDSNSETTM

-421 SMVMEKH
+421 SVVMEKH

-459 CKQDGVIAG
+459 CKQDGIIAG
-468 MAIFMRTFELLDPTT
+468 MAIFVRTFELLDPTT

-489 SDGDRIRA
+489 RDGDRIRK

-528 ATYTRQMVDVLAE
+528 ATYTRQMADVLRD
-541 AGSTAQLV
+541 AGSTARLV

-575 HSLSDAVLLKDNHI
+575 HNLSDAVLLKDNHI

-595 REAVSAAKSRCS
+595 REAVVAARERCS
-607 FMAKVEVECE
+607 FMAKIEVECE
-617 TFDMVRD
+617 TLDMVRD
-624 AVEAGADVIMLDN
+624 AVEVGADVIMLDN
-637 MSYQHM
+637 MSHATMQ
-643 REAIDF
+643 EALDI
-649 IGGRARTEISGNIT
+649 IAGRAETEISGNVT
-663 RENVKEI
+663 RENVEFI
-670 ADLGVDYI
+670 ADLKVDYI

>member
-1 MLSRLIQ
+1 M
-8 YGKEVHTKKLQCDVV
+8 KKLQCDVV

-35 LKLPRDCKVI
+35 LKLPRTCEVV

-65 VMLNEDDYDS
+65 VMRDEKDFES
-75 YFEDTMKAG
+75 YLEDTLKAG
-84 HYENRRESVDIMIR
+84 HYENRRENVAIMIR

-103 INDLISYG
+103 VNDLISYG
-111 ARFDRDP
+111 VRFDRDP
-118 QGNLLYTREGA
+118 QGQLLYTREGA

-151 LQARAAHNVR
+151 LQCRAATNVR

-171 LDEVGSDQKRV
+171 IDDVGADQKRF
-182 CTGVACKLRGGGRL
+182 CTGVTCVRRGGER
-196 NIFSRFTILATGG
+196 IEIYSRFTILATGG
-209 IGGTFERSTN
+209 IGGSYERSTN
-219 YPILTG
+219 YRILTG
-225 DGCRIAAQHGVLLE
+225 DGCRIAAEHGVLLE
-239 QMDYIQIHPTTLYRD
+239 QMDCVQIHPTTLYRE

-269 GAILLNSKFERFT
+269 GAVLLNNSGERFT
-282 DELQPRDVVAQA
+282 DELRPRDEVARA
-294 IKDEMER
+294 ILDEMER
-301 EGSKYVWLSFE
+301 EGSKHVWLSFE
-312 NVPHQIIHTHFKH
+312 NIGAETVRTHFRH
-325 IYEYCLT
+325 IYEYCLSK
-332 RGFDITKEP
+332 GYDITREP
-341 IPVVPAQHYF
+341 IPVVPAQHYL
-351 MGGIHVDKNSETTM
+351 MGGIHVDSNSETTM

-397 RRAAEKITADHTREQ
+397 RRAAEKIVADHTSEQ

-421 SMVMEKH
+421 SVVMEKH
-428 IRASLEEDMPAGDIS
+428 IRASLDEDMPAGDIS

-459 CKQDGVIAG
+459 CKEDGIIAG
-468 MAIFMRTFELLDPTT
+468 MAIFVRTFKILDPTT
-483 TVTPLV
+483 VVTPLV
-489 SDGDRIRA
+489 RDGDRIRK

-502 TIEGDVRTLLSGERT
+502 SIEGDVRTLLSGERT

-528 ATYTRQMVDVLAE
+528 ATYTRQMVDILQA
-541 AGSTAQLV
+541 AGSKAQLV

-575 HSLSDAVLLKDNHI
+575 HNLSDAVLLKDNHI

-595 REAVSAAKSRCS
+595 REAVMAAKERCS

-617 TFDMVRD
+617 SLAMVRD

-637 MSYQHM
+637 MSRAQM
-643 REAIDF
+643 KEAVALVN
-649 IGGRARTEISGNIT
+649 GRALTEISGNVT
-663 RENVKEI
+663 RENVDDY
-670 ADLGVDYI
+670 ADIDVDYI
-678 SSGALTHSAGILDM
+678 SSGALTHSCGILDL

-700 G
+700 GNTAQTLS

>member
-1 MLSRLIQ
+1 M
-8 YGKEVHTKKLQCDVV
+8 KKLQCDVV

-35 LKLPRDCKVI
+35 LKLPRTCEVI

-65 VMLNEDDYDS
+65 VMRDEKDFES
-75 YFEDTMKAG
+75 YLEDTLKAG
-84 HYENRRESVDIMIR
+84 HYENRRENVAIMIR

-103 INDLISYG
+103 VNDLISYG
-111 ARFDRDP
+111 VRFDRDP
-118 QGNLLYTREGA
+118 QGQLLYTREGA

-151 LQARAAHNVR
+151 LQCRAATNVR
-161 IYEHTEMVDL
+161 IFENTEMVDL
-171 LDEVGSDQKRV
+171 LDDVGADQKRF
-182 CTGVACKLRGGGRL
+182 CTGVSCVRRGGEK
-196 NIFSRFTILATGG
+196 IEIYSRFTILATGG
-209 IGGTFERSTN
+209 IGGSYERSTN

-225 DGCRIAAQHGVLLE
+225 DGCRIAAEHGVLLE
-239 QMDYIQIHPTTLYRD
+239 QMDCVQIHPTTLYRE

-269 GAILLNSKFERFT
+269 GAVLLNNSGARFT
-282 DELQPRDVVAQA
+282 DELRPRDEVARA
-294 IKDEMER
+294 ILEEMKR
-301 EGSKYVWLSFE
+301 EGSKHVWLSFE
-312 NVPHQIIHTHFKH
+312 NIGAETVRTHFRH
-325 IYEYCLT
+325 IYEYCLSK
-332 RGFDITKEP
+332 GYDVTKEP

-351 MGGIHVDKNSETTM
+351 MGGIHVDSNSETSM

-397 RRAAEKITADHTREQ
+397 RRAAEKIVADHTSEQ

-421 SMVMEKH
+421 SVVMEKH
-428 IRASLEEDMPAGDIS
+428 IRASLDEDMPAGDIS

-459 CKQDGVIAG
+459 CKEDGIIAG
-468 MAIFMRTFELLDPTT
+468 MAIFVRTFKILDSTT
-483 TVTPLV
+483 VVTPLV
-489 SDGDRIRA
+489 RDGDRIRK

-502 TIEGDVRTLLSGERT
+502 SIEGDVRTLLSGERT

-528 ATYTRQMVDVLAE
+528 ATYTRQMVDILKE
-541 AGSTAQLV
+541 AGSKAQLV

-575 HSLSDAVLLKDNHI
+575 HNLSDAVLLKDNHI

-595 REAVSAAKSRCS
+595 REAVMAAKARCS

-617 TFDMVRD
+617 SLDMVRD

-637 MSYQHM
+637 MSRAQIK
-643 REAIDF
+643 EAVALIN
-649 IGGRARTEISGNIT
+649 GRALTEISGNVT
-663 RENVKEI
+663 RENVGDY

-678 SSGALTHSAGILDM
+678 SSGALTHSCGILDL

-700 G
+700 GSTAQSLT